1 MKKNQNIA
9 NVMKKYAIIL
19 VFFCL
24 WEMISFVI
32 LNTIVYDRLFN
43 NELSDISSPFIM
55 PILNLFIALISIIID
70 LSFLK
75 KILDLRPLLSVRPV
89 KCLIEDFIITTSYT
103 ADDKKSYK
111 VSLLLKNPQTQ
122 ELLFSYGK
130 YSLSYYNY
138 TYSKS
143 GPNLMGINIFRK
155 DGSTAEIG
163 DEVCVYIS
171 KFVDVNITSKN
182 GILRLNNKKFNYTHI
197 NQNYDISTFENVR
210 FYEGAVEVEKEY
222 CC

>member
-1 MKKNQNIA
+1 
-9 NVMKKYAIIL
+9 
-19 VFFCL
+19 
-24 WEMISFVI
+24 
-32 LNTIVYDRLFN
+32 
-43 NELSDISSPFIM
+43 
-55 PILNLFIALISIIID
+55 
-70 LSFLK
+70 
-75 KILDLRPLLSVRPV
+75 
-89 KCLIEDFIITTSYT
+89 
-103 ADDKKSYK
+103 
-111 VSLLLKNPQTQ
+111 
-122 ELLFSYGK
+122 
-130 YSLSYYNY
+130 
-138 TYSKS
+138 
-143 GPNLMGINIFRK
+143 MGINIFRK